1 MECSSKN
8 DLAFSL
14 KKVARDVRK
23 HEGGEWK
30 APLTINKSIML
41 YLKRYNIDSL
51 QVIVAKY
58 KGAIR
63 LRMAG
68 HGVTEIQ
75 TKMHLKAKFMATKD
89 LRLPDSIKHITEV
102 KDHDKKLAFDP
113 ELIEQINKEKYD
125 DAVL

>member
-1 MECSSKN
+1 MECSFKS

-14 KKVARDVRK
+14 KKAARDVRK

-58 KGAIR
+58 KGANR

-68 HGVTEIQ
+68 HGVTEMYESPQ
-75 TKMHLKAKFMATKD
+75 NG
-89 LRLPDSIKHITEV
+89 S
-102 KDHDKKLAFDP
+102 
-113 ELIEQINKEKYD
+113 
-125 DAVL
+125 